1 MELQNLAEY
10 VNLGLSL
17 AFLSAGSVSD
27 LRTREASDKLWLL
40 YGPIAAAVTASR
52 LLANPGGILLSAIS
66 IAVTVAFAFGLF
78 YFGVFGGADAKA
90 MMCLALAMP
99 LTPTGISPYL
109 GYAHPFFPIVVLVS
123 GYFIAAFVTLYYVLK
138 NSISAIER
146 GGSIFQ
152 DFERERVASKLLA
165 FATGYRTNLAN
176 LKRTFYLYPM
186 EEVKLEGDTVTRRL
200 RLFVGAEADRDEL
213 VENLEKG
220 LGDTKSDVW
229 VTPGLPMLV
238 FLTAGLLTAVF
249 AGDPLLW
256 IVYNVLS
263 GF

>member
-1 MELQNLAEY
+1 MEPQNLAEY

-27 LRTREASDKLWLL
+27 LRTREAPDKLWLL
-40 YGPIAAAVTASR
+40 YGPIAAAVTASH
-52 LLANPGGILLSAIS
+52 LLADPSGALLSAIS
-66 IAVTVAFAFGLF
+66 IAVTLVFAFGLF

-138 NSISAIER
+138 NSISAMQQGESMFQGFTKER
-146 GGSIFQ
+146 T
-152 DFERERVASKLLA
+152 VSKLLA

-186 EEVKLEGDTVTRRL
+186 EEAKREGEQVTRRL
-200 RLFVGAEADRDEL
+200 RLFVGAEADREEL
-213 VENLEKG
+213 VGLLEKE
-220 LGDTKSDVW
+220 LGDAKSDVW

-238 FLTAGLLTAVF
+238 FLTAGLVIAVLL
-249 AGDPLLW
+249 GDPLLW
-256 IVYNVLS
+256 IVYSVLS
-263 GF
+263 AF